1 MFKKRFLIIFF
12 VAVGAILVFF
22 KLGCMAYRSFVM
34 PDQPVEGISA
44 RGKRY
49 LASFFSAYKTGKEQR
64 KDGGYGFGRM
74 LALVEA
80 CQKVKDLEHLYHT
93 KALNEQHIE
102 TQTIRDLTKSLAQ
115 ERVKFKRHIENLKE
129 RAREPLATKKMRSLT
144 YYLHVIEEC
153 MQDLEV
159 ILTNRV
165 VPTDGQSSRR

>member
-1 MFKKRFLIIFF
+1 MLKRRFFIIFF
-12 VAVGAILVFF
+12 ATAGAILVFF
-22 KLGCMAYRSFVM
+22 KLGCVVYRSFVAQ
-34 PDQPVEGISA
+34 DQSGEGVSA
-44 RGKRY
+44 RSKRY
-49 LASFFSAYKTGKEQR
+49 LASFFASYKTGKELR

-93 KALNEQHIE
+93 RALNEQHIE
-102 TQTIRDLTKSLAQ
+102 SQTIRDLIKSLAQ

-129 RAREPLATKKMRSLT
+129 RAREPLSTKNMRSLT

-159 ILTNRV
+159 ILTHRI
-165 VPTDGQSSRR
+165 VPVEK